1 MDIKQLEFTKK
12 QLINIQTNRH
22 YNEFILHHYDRL
34 QNDKRFQVD
43 SEKIGRKI
51 DSIRDCNKFFELEV
65 YHKQLV
71 KDFLRTNLCKDKFCQ
86 NCKKVKQASRMA
98 RFIPEIEKYKKEG
111 LYHLVLTV
119 PNVDYNG
126 LKPMIKNQFKAFAR
140 LIEFLKGKEKIKGID
155 FEEWGYLGAIR
166 SLEVTYK
173 GNSYHPHIHCLLCF
187 TGDLGEKVHQ
197 NTYSFNY
204 QGGKKKLTRLF
215 SEKEILIQKIWRL
228 LITGDKVTLKNIN
241 SLEVGFSS
249 MIDKFKEDDYHE
261 LFKYMTKSNGSD
273 DDEES
278 MMTYKNFV
286 TLYFAL
292 LNVRQIQGYGVFF
305 RLKDED
311 LSEEIDSVYDAVI
324 EELKKI
330 ESPEQT
336 METPQELILD
346 NKYTLISRK
355 TVQKY
360 LRQIQESSCKEDSK
374 RTK

>member
-1 MDIKQLEFTKK
+1 MDVKHLEFSKK
-12 QLINIQTNRH
+12 QLVNIQTNRA
-22 YNEFILHHYDRL
+22 YNEFILHHYERL
-34 QNDKRFQVD
+34 KNDKRF
-43 SEKIGRKI
+43 SLEENKIANKI
-51 DSIRDCNKFFELEV
+51 ESIKSCNRFFELEV

-98 RFIPEIEKYKKEG
+98 RFIPEIQKYKKEG

-119 PNVDYNG
+119 PNVDYTQ
-126 LKPMIKNQFKAFAR
+126 LQPMIKKQFKAFGM
-140 LIEFLKGKEKIKGID
+140 LIRYLNGTKKIKGLD
-155 FEEWGYLGAIR
+155 FDSWGFLGAIR

-173 GNSYHPHIHCLLCF
+173 GNSYHPHLHVLLCF
-187 TGDLGEKVHQ
+187 TGDLGEKILE
-197 NTYSFNY
+197 NTYSFNFK
-204 QGGKKKLTRLF
+204 GKKAVLTRLF
-215 SEKEILIQKIWRL
+215 SEKEVLIQKIWRL
-228 LITGDKVTLKNIN
+228 LITGEKVTLKSI
-241 SLEVGFSS
+241 SQLELGYSS

-273 DDEES
+273 DDETS

-292 LNVRQIQGYGVFF
+292 MNVRQIQGYGVFF

-311 LSEEIDSVYDAVI
+311 LSEEIESVYDSVI

-330 ESPEQT
+330 ESPELK

-360 LRQIQESSCKEDSK
+360 LRQIQESSYQEDSK
-374 RTK
+374 DS